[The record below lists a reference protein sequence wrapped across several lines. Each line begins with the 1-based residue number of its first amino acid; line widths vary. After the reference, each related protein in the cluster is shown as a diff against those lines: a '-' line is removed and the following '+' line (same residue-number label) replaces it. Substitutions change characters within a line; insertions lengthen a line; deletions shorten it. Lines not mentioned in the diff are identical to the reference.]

1 MQEGDAMSAN
11 LAAAAVETSSGAVGQ
26 WGGKV
31 PIVIGAVGH
40 RDIFPADGKLVA
52 AIRSECQKLKKEF
65 GASPFVIQSSLA
77 EGADRMI
84 ARVAR
89 EELGADLIAVLPMPA
104 DDFAKDFL
112 SDDSRAEFFSLLKSA
127 LYVKVAPVQEGGA
140 WKTAGPARDE
150 QYARAGAIV
159 ADHAQILI
167 AIWDG
172 LPARGTAGTGEVVS
186 WFQRGFSPPRYAP
199 HKSGLSPLTPPEPG
213 LLIHIG
219 KDARLIAA
227 GEAGKPGPHASGI
240 RPILQRIDGYNR
252 DVKAGAEAIA
262 LAKPL
267 VPEGAGAPE
276 LSITEGVYRAADAIS
291 VSYATQM
298 RAAERW
304 IYYLAFGSILSL
316 SVINVWPFVS
326 WLYLGVSAV
335 IAVLAFRV
343 RFLSM
348 SNRYIEYRGLA
359 ETMRTLYFWRLGGV
373 EGPAW
378 AYCLPRRP
386 GVVHWIAQATRAAEF
401 CQACAAP
408 EPHQGGIPATRQHW
422 VDDQRKWLSRS
433 ENENLDRFKTAGRRV
448 RVSILGS
455 FLAAAAITGLTI
467 ATDAHG
473 VRLWDTWVKPEI
485 YGVAWQVL
493 LAIFAVFEL
502 SGRDNRIHLELAKQ
516 YAVQKDI
523 FETAHRQLDAA
534 AKDPENGWTAEQVLE
549 KLGEETLQAQAE
561 WLWREH
567 TKPL

>member
-1 MQEGDAMSAN
+1 MSGN
-11 LAAAAVETSSGAVGQ
+11 LAAAVEASSGPVGR
-26 WGGKV
+26 WGGKI

-40 RDIFPADGKLVA
+40 RDIFPADGKLTS
-52 AIRSECQKLKKEF
+52 AIRSECQKLKKDF
-65 GASPFVIQSSLA
+65 GGSPFVILSSLA

-84 ARVAR
+84 ARIAVD
-89 EELGADLIAVLPMPA
+89 ELGADLIAVLPMPA
-104 DDFAKDFL
+104 DDFAQDFL
-112 SDDSRAEFFSLLKSA
+112 TDDSKSEFFSLLKEA
-127 LYVKVAPVQEGGA
+127 LYVKYAPVQDGAA
-140 WKTAGPARDE
+140 WKTPGDARDG

-186 WFQRGFSPPRYAP
+186 WFRRGFSPPKYAL
-199 HKSGLSPLTPPEPG
+199 HKAGLSPLAPPEPG

-219 KDARLIAA
+219 KDARLVSA
-227 GEAGKPGPHASGI
+227 GETGRPDPHASGI
-240 RPILQRIDGYNR
+240 GSILKRIDAYNR
-252 DVKAGAEAIA
+252 DVISGAEAVA
-262 LAKPL
+262 QAKPL
-267 VPEGAGAPE
+267 VSGETAIAG
-276 LSITEGVYRAADAIS
+276 LSIAEGVYRAADSIS

-298 RAAERW
+298 RNAERW

-316 SVINVWPFVS
+316 NIINVAPIVAWI
-326 WLYLGVSAV
+326 YLAV
-335 IAVLAFRV
+335 TAVMGVLAFRI

-348 SNRYIEYRGLA
+348 SNRYVEYRGLA
-359 ETMRTLYFWRLGGV
+359 ETMRTLYFWRLAGV

-401 CQACAAP
+401 CQACATP
-408 EPHQGGIPATRQHW
+408 EPHKGGIPATRKYW
-422 VDDQRKWLSRS
+422 VDHQREWLTQR
-433 ENENLDRFKTAGRRV
+433 EDENLKHFRMGGRLVRF
-448 RVSILGS
+448 SILGS
-455 FLAAAAITGLTI
+455 FLTAAAITWLSL

-473 VRLWDTWVKPEI
+473 ASLWVAWVKPDL
-485 YGVAWQVL
+485 YATAWQVL
-493 LAIFAVFEL
+493 LAIFAIFEL
-502 SGRDNRIHLELAKQ
+502 SGRNNRIHLELAKQ

-534 AKDPENGWTAEQVLE
+534 AKEPDGAWTAEEVLG

-567 TKPL
+567 TKPFEPA